1 MKNIILYMMLSC
13 LFLLASCD
21 FLKVESEDRLPGDEF
36 WVEGNTANAEAFL
49 MSTYFNFR
57 KAVMGSGQFLTASG
71 DMRCAPIIPSS
82 SGNNRVNHL
91 VANRM
96 NDLRTYG
103 GNPFGETTKWKPF
116 FDVIQPANIL
126 IKEIDEVPDISAE
139 DIRMFKAEAVFMRN
153 LSYFFMVR
161 VFGDIPYYTL
171 AYNSESLPRTPM
183 VSVLKNCLE
192 DMRTGAL
199 GEDPEDSLLPW
210 YYNTNAKRGIRAT
223 RGSVIAL
230 MMHIN
235 LWLARFD
242 NENRSIYYQNVV
254 ALGEQ
259 LEMHSGAYELL
270 DMSRISAVFSGG
282 SDEGLF
288 EIAQNVNLSGEIFS
302 QFAVFSNSVTYR
314 HRSTTAVP
322 EYYYDGRYMER
333 IYPPEEEDLRK
344 EYWFDEYMY
353 INPDLVTAFRPE
365 IKKFL
370 NVDYYGDNEITSN
383 SGNQI
388 IFRYAD
394 ALLLYAEA
402 LAALGTDEAK
412 ANELLNRIR
421 RRAGAEEVVLS
432 GRELQDA
439 IFWERQRELI
449 GEGHYFYD
457 MVRTGRISNSAYCEH
472 PIRITAFNAG
482 AWMWPLHQDALKNNT
497 NIQLNLYWE

>member
-57 KAVMGSGQFLTASG
+57 KAVMGSSQFLTASG
-71 DMRCAPIIPSS
+71 DMRCAPIIPTSS
-82 SGNNRVNHL
+82 YNNRVNYL

-96 NDLRTYG
+96 NDLRNYDW
-103 GNPFGETTKWKPF
+103 NFGETTRWKPF

-126 IKEIDEVPDISAE
+126 IKEIDEVPEITGE
-139 DIRMFKAEAVFMRN
+139 EVRMFKAEAVFMRN

-161 VFGDIPYYTL
+161 AFGDVPYYTN
-171 AYNSESLPRTPM
+171 AYNSESLSRTPM
-183 VSVLKNCLE
+183 VTVLKNCLE
-192 DMRTGAL
+192 DLQTGAL
-199 GEDPEDSLLPW
+199 GEDPENSLLPW
-210 YYNTNAKRGIRAT
+210 NYSLSAKKGIRAT

-235 LWLARFD
+235 LWLVRFD
-242 NENRSIYYQNVV
+242 NENRSTYYQNVIT
-254 ALGEQ
+254 LGEQ
-259 LEMHSGAYELL
+259 LEENNGAYELL
-270 DMSRISAVFSGG
+270 DMNRISTVFRGG

-288 EIAQNVNLSGEIFS
+288 EIAQNVNLANEVFS
-302 QFAVFSNSVTYR
+302 EWAVFSNSVAYS
-314 HRSTTAVP
+314 HLSSSIP
-322 EYYYDGRYMER
+322 QYYYDGSYMER
-333 IYPPEEEDLRK
+333 LYPRMEEDLRK
-344 EYWFDEYMY
+344 VYWFNENMY
-353 INPDLVTAFRPE
+353 YEGDNTLGWPE